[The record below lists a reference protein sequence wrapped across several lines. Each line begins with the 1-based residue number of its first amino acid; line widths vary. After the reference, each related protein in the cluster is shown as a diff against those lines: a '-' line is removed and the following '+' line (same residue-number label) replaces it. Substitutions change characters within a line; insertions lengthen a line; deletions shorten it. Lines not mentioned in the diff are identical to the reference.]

1 MSAKV
6 TARSGNQ
13 FLSGVISGAVSAA
26 LGGLVLLYIAAR
38 SDLITLSLAAGWH
51 TPAWFLWLDHNLGLS
66 MPLFVIILILFVQ
79 TLAEL
84 RRRVTVHDS
93 PDRIAQ
99 MDHMADIWTSLFFGI
114 GVIWT
119 AIGMR
124 NALLNS
130 LGNPAATL
138 DAGALALLE
147 RMVDGGILVA
157 LSTTIV
163 GGAGGYLMRVVK
175 TIVVGAEL
183 KRSYTKH
190 GREDA
195 QAIRESLDSMNR
207 HLERS
212 AGESQA

>member
-1 MSAKV
+1 MATK
-6 TARSGNQ
+6 GNL
-13 FLSGVISGAVSAA
+13 FLSGIISGAASAA
-26 LGGLVLLYIAAR
+26 LAGMLLFYLAAR
-38 SDLITLSLAAGWH
+38 TDIISLNATAGLQQ
-51 TPAWFLWLDHNLGLS
+51 PAWFTWLDQNLGLS
-66 MPLFVIILILFVQ
+66 LPLFVIVVILFVQ
-79 TLAEL
+79 TLSEL
-84 RRRVTVHDS
+84 RRRVKAHQS

-99 MDHMADIWTSLFFGI
+99 MDHMADIWTSLFFGV

-130 LGNPAATL
+130 LGDPGATL

-163 GGAGGYLMRVVK
+163 GGAGGYLMRVIK
-175 TIVVGAEL
+175 TMVVGAEL
-183 KRSYTKH
+183 KRSYTRH

-195 QAIRESLDSMNR
+195 QAIRESLESMNR
-207 HLERS
+207 HLQGM
-212 AGESQA
+212 AGEPEL

>member
-1 MSAKV
+1 M
-6 TARSGNQ
+6 TARGGNA
-13 FLSGVISGAVSAA
+13 FVSGVINGAASAA
-26 LGGLVLLYIAAR
+26 LGGLMLLYIAAR
-38 SDLITLSLAAGWH
+38 SDFVTISLPAGWQA
-51 TPAWFLWLDHNLGLS
+51 PQWFVWLDHNLGFS
-66 MPLFVIILILFVQ
+66 MPIFVIVMILFVQ

-84 RRRVTVHDS
+84 RRRVTAHES

-99 MDHMADIWTSLFFGI
+99 MDHMADIWTSLFFGV

-130 LGNPAATL
+130 LGDPSATM
-138 DAGALALLE
+138 DAGAVALLE

-163 GGAGGYLMRVVK
+163 GGAGGYLMRVIK
-175 TIVVGAEL
+175 TIVIGAEL
-183 KRSYTKH
+183 KRSYTRH

-195 QAIRESLDSMNR
+195 QAIRDSLDSMNR
-207 HLERS
+207 HLEGVSREPE
-212 AGESQA
+212 A